1 MVMDYVQAA
10 LRGDVSEAAKL
21 SFDCIG
27 CGLCAVRCPA
37 EIVPYNIAQLAR
49 RLYSRYVDGPAEH
62 VMEKVKE
69 VEEGKFDAE
78 IAELQSLD
86 REALKERYETRE
98 KRL

>member
-27 CGLCAVRCPA
+27 CGLCAIRCPA

-49 RLYSRYVDGPAEH
+49 RLYSKYVIGPTDH
-62 VMEKVKE
+62 VLEKAKE
-69 VEEGKFDAE
+69 VEEGNFDAE
-78 IAELQSLD
+78 ITELQSLD